1 MAHWPIKKTLSLALI
16 SLGLLVGMSTA
27 QNQIRSSVDLVVVP
41 VTVRAPDGETCCGT
55 HPRGFF
61 DHRGR

>member
-1 MAHWPIKKTLSLALI
+1 MAHRPFQKTLSLALI

-27 QNQIRSSVDLVVVP
+27 QNQIRSRVDLVVVP
-41 VTVRAPDGETCCGT
+41 VTVRARTGNCCRT